1 MFLQSA
7 LLFAGACAAS
17 VLSTATALTKG
28 HDLSSVGLM
37 ETAQGAN
44 WISTSGNTTTIE
56 SILGAGGMDAVRLR
70 YAHMNSC
77 GNTKHKHSRC

>member
-1 MFLQSA
+1 MFLKA
-7 LLFAGACAAS
+7 VLFFGGICAATT
-17 VLSTATALTKG
+17 LDTASALTKG

-37 ETAQGAN
+37 ETSQGAN

-70 YAHMNSC
+70 YVKLNDI
-77 GNTKHKHSRC
+77 